1 MKIIEK
7 NVNMDLVIKIIR
19 DFDNGE
25 SIESNKYFTD
35 YKIIENREV
44 YTDAICFIKKENLIK
59 GLDYAM
65 VEGKYVSTIFYD
77 KAEITENGKA
87 LLEILN

>member
-1 MKIIEK
+1 
-7 NVNMDLVIKIIR
+7 
-19 DFDNGE
+19 
-25 SIESNKYFTD
+25 
-35 YKIIENREV
+35 
-44 YTDAICFIKKENLIK
+44 
-59 GLDYAM
+59 M